1 MSRRPYS
8 AVSINSSDASTEETI
23 TELLEQGDYVQFT
36 KFLASEIIGEFDRLT
51 AAGYITKVCPNG
63 DFIIEFNDR
72 SYRVQPSACTMLC
85 KQFRIPGV

>member
-23 TELLEQGDYVQFT
+23 TEPLEQGDYVQFI
-36 KFLASEIIGEFDRLT
+36 KYIESGVRGEFDRLT

-72 SYRVQPSACTMLC
+72 IYRVQPGACRMLC